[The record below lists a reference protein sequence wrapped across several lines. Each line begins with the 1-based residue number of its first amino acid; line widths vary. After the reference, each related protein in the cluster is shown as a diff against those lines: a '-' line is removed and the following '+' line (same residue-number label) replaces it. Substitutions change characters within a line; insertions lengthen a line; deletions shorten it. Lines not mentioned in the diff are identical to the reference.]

1 LNDPHQPVLV
11 EEVVQYLL
19 VSPRGTYVDATVGMG
34 GHSRAIGKRLLGEG
48 RLICLDRDPEA
59 VRFSSKRLAFLGE
72 RVNAVQANY
81 ADVDRVL
88 RDLSVA
94 EVNGILLDLG
104 MSSFQLERSGR
115 GFSFSRDEPLDM
127 RMNPKDKL
135 TAYDLVN
142 RSPQKDLE
150 RFLREY
156 GEEKRAKQITKAIVR
171 ARMKS
176 PIESSLRLAT
186 LIESI
191 FPGAHR
197 FKGKHPATRT
207 FQALRVVVNKELE
220 NLEIF
225 FQKAPPLMAK
235 GGRLVILSY
244 HSLEDR
250 MVKHAMLAWERG
262 CTCPPD
268 LPHCVCGK
276 APILKRVLRKARKPS
291 PEEIQRNPRARSAV
305 MRVAERI

>member
-1 LNDPHQPVLV
+1 MDEAVRYLV
-11 EEVVQYLL
+11 
-19 VSPRGTYVDATVGMG
+19 VSPRGIYVDATVGMG
-34 GHSRAIGKRLLGEG
+34 GHSRAIGRHLLGEG

-59 VRFSSKRLAFLGE
+59 VRFSADRLAFLGH
-72 RVNAVQANY
+72 RVNAVEANY
-81 ADVDRVL
+81 ADLDRVL
-88 RDLSVA
+88 RDLGVA

-104 MSSFQLERSGR
+104 MSSFQLEKSGR

-142 RSPQKDLE
+142 RSPLKDLE
-150 RFLREY
+150 RYLKEY
-156 GEEKRAKQITKAIVR
+156 GEERRAGQIARAIVR

-176 PIESSLRLAT
+176 PIESSLQLAA

-191 FPGAHR
+191 VPSMHR
-197 FKGKHPATRT
+197 FKDRHPATRT
-207 FQALRVVVNKELE
+207 FQALRVAVNKELE
-220 NLEIF
+220 NLEILL
-225 FQKAPPLMAK
+225 QKGPSLLAK

-268 LPHCVCGK
+268 FPHCVCGTV
-276 APILKRVLRKARKPS
+276 PILRRVLRKARKPS